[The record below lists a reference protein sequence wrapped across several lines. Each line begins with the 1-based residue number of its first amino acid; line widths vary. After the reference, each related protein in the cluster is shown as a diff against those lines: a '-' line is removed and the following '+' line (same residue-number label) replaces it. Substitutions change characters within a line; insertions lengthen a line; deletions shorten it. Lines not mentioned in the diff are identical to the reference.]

1 MHFIAI
7 VGTNAKLSYNRILLR
22 FIRDHFSNKAT
33 VEVCEIKDIPMFN
46 ENIPETDP
54 KTVQEITAKIENSD
68 GVIIG
73 CPEHNHSVPSP
84 LKSVIEWLSY
94 RVHPLND
101 KPVMIVGAS
110 YHPQGSSRAQLHLRQ
125 ILDTPGVNAK
135 VLPGNEFLLG
145 NVKEAFDD
153 NGVIKDQQTIKFLE
167 DCFNEFL
174 SFVETHRSAL
184 ASKKGTRHEDGGV
197 RWDKAYDVLVL
208 GFGAAGATA
217 ARFAADKGAKVLLVD
232 AAPEGHEGG
241 NTRYAGQ
248 VVLTGYDYDKMMVYF
263 KQLFG
268 PIEID
273 EKILSTYVDGIVNM
287 TAYFKKYLGI
297 EQPVSY
303 NKTHRDPDYQAFANG
318 LSPEY
323 PEFEGSETVDLTT
336 VHDGYFDASLWK
348 NLRKQVTDRSNQV
361 DVWFSSPAKH
371 LIQDPVSQAV
381 LGVQIQRG
389 ESLVNIRARNG
400 VILATGGFENN
411 QRYIQ
416 NFIGVP
422 KLKVIGT
429 LYNKGDGIQMAQE
442 AGAALWHMKSYEG
455 YGFNTS
461 FTFENSEEERGK
473 FILDPWAELS
483 HGSIFVAADDGSRY
497 LREDEQGRHGHVYEH
512 GSWHNPTVY
521 EHPHLIFD
529 EAQYKKIDAQK
540 RPLPYPKFFDIAI
553 KADTLA
559 ELAAKIKADPLILE
573 KAVKDFSES
582 ARTGADKAFGR
593 STASMQPFGA
603 GPFYATPLATAML
616 NTQGGAQR
624 NEKAEVMSAVGTP
637 IPHLYSAGEFGG
649 INANQYNGGGNLAEC
664 LIFGKIAGENAAL
677 PKADTSSASFE
688 DDAPTATADFAI
700 ASDLQTTSN
709 DEIKLEKNQYL
720 GRSNAGIGGEIL
732 VKVTVDEQQ
741 KLQDVEILKQSESGD
756 VSAEALERIP
766 HEMVTRNTYEVD
778 AVSGASATSRA
789 LKAAVKDAL
798 SQIKAKN

>member
-1 MHFIAI
+1 MHFVAI

-22 FIRDHFSNKAT
+22 FIKDHFSDKAT
-33 VEVCEIKDIPMFN
+33 VDICEIKDIPMFN
-46 ENIPETDP
+46 ENVPKNDPEA
-54 KTVQEITAKIENSD
+54 VQKIAAKIESSD

-174 SFVETHRSAL
+174 NFVEIHQNASAT
-184 ASKKGTRHEDGGV
+184 KKGTQHENGGV

-248 VVLTGYDYDKMMVYF
+248 VVLTGYDYDKMLAYF

-273 EKILSTYVDGIVNM
+273 EKVLSTYVDGIVHM
-287 TAYFKKYLGI
+287 REYFQNYLGV
-297 EQPVSY
+297 EHPVSY

-323 PEFEGSETVDLTT
+323 PEFEGADTVDLTT
-336 VHDGYFDASLWK
+336 VHDGYFDAALWK

-361 DVWFSSPAKH
+361 DVWFASPAKH
-371 LIQDPVSQAV
+371 LVQDPITKAV
-381 LGVQIQRG
+381 LGAQIQRG
-389 ESLVNIRARNG
+389 DSLVNIRARNG
-400 VILATGGFENN
+400 VVLATGGFENN
-411 QRYIQ
+411 QQYIQ

-473 FILDPWAELS
+473 FILDPWPELS
-483 HGSIFVAADDGSRY
+483 QGSIFVAADDGSRY
-497 LREDEQGRHGHVYEH
+497 LREDEQGRHGHAYEH

-521 EHPHLIFD
+521 EHPHLVFD
-529 EAQYKKIDAQK
+529 EAQCNKIK
-540 RPLPYPKFFDIAI
+540 SRKLPYPKFFEITV
-553 KADTLA
+553 KAENLD
-559 ELAAKIKADPLILE
+559 ELATKIHADPLVLE
-573 KAVKDFSES
+573 KTLKDFNEA
-582 ARTGADKAFGR
+582 ARTGTDAAFGR
-593 STASMQPFGA
+593 SAESMKPLTTT

-624 NEKAEVMSAVGTP
+624 NERAEVVSATGTS

-677 PKADTSSASFE
+677 PKADIAKATFE
-688 DDAPTATADFAI
+688 DDEKTATADFAI
-700 ASDLQTTSN
+700 ASDLQPSST
-709 DEIKLEKNQYL
+709 EIKLEKNQYL
-720 GRSNAGIGGEIL
+720 GRSNAGIGGELL
-732 VKVTVDEQQ
+732 VRVTIDEQQ
-741 KLQDVEILKQSESGD
+741 KLRDVEILKQSESGD
-756 VSAEALERIP
+756 VSAEALKRIP
-766 HEMVTRNTYEVD
+766 QEMVTRNTYEVD

-798 SQIKAKN
+798 SQIKTENQK